1 VIQYTTFLS
10 TWYQSTGSESP
21 YIYFLLFS
29 AYIFSARLVFSGKY
43 FALSFSVLFFLLVV
57 SADQYTAG
65 NLGRRP
71 FQSCRTQPNRS
82 SHAPSRAARSSPT
95 RPTRPTLP
103 TRPHV
108 QSRAPHAPPRAY
120 TRPHAS
126 PRAPRSPRAHAPT
139 RPTFSTRP
147 RAVSIAT
154 SALATSAVPRQP
166 SALATSI
173 VPRQQCHVRKS

>member
-108 QSRAPHAPPRAY
+108 LSRAP
-120 TRPHAS
+120 TRPHALH
-126 PRAPRSPRAHAPT
+126 APHAPT
-139 RPTFSTRP
+139 RPRSTRP
-147 RAVSIAT
+147 TRSTRPHAPHAPHAPTRPAT
-154 SALATSAVPRQP
+154 SAPRQP
-166 SALATSI
+166 
-173 VPRQQCHVRKS
+173 

>member
-103 TRPHV
+103 TRRHV
-108 QSRAPHAPPRAY
+108 LHAPHALPS
-120 TRPHAS
+120 TRSHAPHAHAPTRS
-126 PRAPRSPRAHAPT
+126 TFPRAPRAHAPHAPT
-139 RPTFSTRP
+139 RPTRP
-147 RAVSIAT
+147 RAVSSAT
-154 SALATSAVPRQP
+154 SALATSAVPRP
-166 SALATSI
+166 
-173 VPRQQCHVRKS
+173 P

>member
-43 FALSFSVLFFLLVV
+43 FALSFSVLFLLVV

-82 SHAPSRAARSSPT
+82 FHAPSRAARSSGRSAT
-95 RPTRPTLP
+95 
-103 TRPHV
+103 
-108 QSRAPHAPPRAY
+108 A
-120 TRPHAS
+120 AS
-126 PRAPRSPRAHAPT
+126 PPAATWIYFPSFRHSSLEEGPEIPEQEESAPYTSARAPT
-139 RPTFSTRP
+139 R
-147 RAVSIAT
+147 
-154 SALATSAVPRQP
+154 RQEFC
-166 SALATSI
+166 A
-173 VPRQQCHVRKS
+173 

>member
-43 FALSFSVLFFLLVV
+43 FALSFSVLFLLVV
-57 SADQYTAG
+57 SADQYTVG

-82 SHAPSRAARSSPT
+82 FHAPSRAARSFV
-95 RPTRPTLP
+95 R
-103 TRPHV
+103 
-108 QSRAPHAPPRAY
+108 HAPPRTPGVLRVRF
-120 TRPHAS
+120 TRCAD
-126 PRAPRSPRAHAPT
+126 APRRVHHT
-139 RPTFSTRP
+139 RGLLP
-147 RAVSIAT
+147 AT
-154 SALATSAVPRQP
+154 SALAGAAPRQP
-166 SALATSI
+166 
-173 VPRQQCHVRKS
+173 

>member
-1 VIQYTTFLS
+1 VIQYTTLLS

-21 YIYFLLFS
+21 YIYFFLFS

-43 FALSFSVLFFLLVV
+43 FALSFSVLFFFLLVV

-95 RPTRPTLP
+95 RPTRPHAPSRAL
-103 TRPHV
+103 TRRH
-108 QSRAPHAPPRAY
+108 APHAPSRAP
-120 TRPHAS
+120 TRLHALHAPHAR
-126 PRAPRSPRAHAPT
+126 PRAPRASRSPRAHAP
-139 RPTFSTRP
+139 SAVP
-147 RAVSIAT
+147 RQ
-154 SALATSAVPRQP
+154 LATSAVPRQP
-166 SALATSI
+166 
-173 VPRQQCHVRKS
+173 

>member
-43 FALSFSVLFFLLVV
+43 FALSFSVLFLLVV

-82 SHAPSRAARSSPT
+82 FHAPSRAARSSV
-95 RPTRPTLP
+95 R
-103 TRPHV
+103 
-108 QSRAPHAPPRAY
+108 HAPPRASK
-120 TRPHAS
+120 RPHA
-126 PRAPRSPRAHAPT
+126 PPHAPGVLRVRFT
-139 RPTFSTRP
+139 RCANTPRRVHHTRGLLP
-147 RAVSIAT
+147 AT
-154 SALATSAVPRQP
+154 SALAEAAPRQP
-166 SALATSI
+166 
-173 VPRQQCHVRKS
+173 

>member
-1 VIQYTTFLS
+1 LCTLYCVIQYTTFLS

-29 AYIFSARLVFSGKY
+29 AYIFSARFVFSGKY

-71 FQSCRTQPNRS
+71 FQSCRTQPNLS

-103 TRPHV
+103 TRRHV
-108 QSRAPHAPPRAY
+108 PSRATTRSPRAPHAPHAP
-120 TRPHAS
+120 TRPTHS
-126 PRAPRSPRAHAPT
+126 PAPTRSPRAHALHAPHALHAS
-139 RPTFSTRP
+139 RASP
-147 RAVSIAT
+147 RHVSSAT
-154 SALATSAVPRQP
+154 SARVDR
-166 SALATSI
+166 
-173 VPRQQCHVRKS
+173 